1 MHIAAAAFAIAF
13 VFANLVCK
21 EVTVSSLFKALFKK
35 NKLPNGSKN
44 VQQGKCYQLVECK
57 KSGK

>member
-1 MHIAAAAFAIAF
+1 MHIAAAAFVIAF

-21 EVTVSSLFKALFKK
+21 EVSGLTIFEALFKK
-35 NKLPNGSKN
+35 KISSNGGKS
-44 VQQGKCYQLVECK
+44 VQEGKCYQLVECK